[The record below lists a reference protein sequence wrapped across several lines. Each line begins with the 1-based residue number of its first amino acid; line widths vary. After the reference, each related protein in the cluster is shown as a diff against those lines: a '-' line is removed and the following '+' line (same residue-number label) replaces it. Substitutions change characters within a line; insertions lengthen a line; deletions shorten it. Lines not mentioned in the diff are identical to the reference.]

1 MNVSEANHP
10 LDAAAP
16 DAAAAASV
24 VCHRPDPMHP
34 LHRISISISIAPGR
48 IIALFDPFTAMA

>member
-10 LDAAAP
+10 LAAAAAP

-48 IIALFDPFTAMA
+48 ADHCLSV